1 VKRLISA
8 LFALPLSCSIG
19 EPIFAETT
27 YQPGYS
33 TSTQCFRD
41 EYREEYVPGTKDKP
55 GHVRNWT
62 EKVEIPCQSTSS
74 ARKHQQQLL
83 NIHQRLKTLMTTAAS
98 KGAFLVDFSVVLQ
111 VLLCRGGMDAG
122 LAYPLVEQREQCLVV
137 KWMAV
142 ETRLI
147 ESLSPSRWFTS
158 SPSDCR

>member
-1 VKRLISA
+1 
-8 LFALPLSCSIG
+8 
-19 EPIFAETT
+19 
-27 YQPGYS
+27 
-33 TSTQCFRD
+33 
-41 EYREEYVPGTKDKP
+41 
-55 GHVRNWT
+55 
-62 EKVEIPCQSTSS
+62 
-74 ARKHQQQLL
+74 
-83 NIHQRLKTLMTTAAS
+83 MTTAAS

-137 KWMAV
+137 NWMAV